1 MENMENTEKTS
12 IKEILEAIVQFL
24 GEQNKAL
31 KTTLLANIGT
41 AKTEAVDAAGL
52 AADAKISTAKSQI
65 QTGYETAIAALKTEL
80 LGGASEELD
89 TFKELADEL
98 MRLKEGGSSTPDALL
113 QKITEIKNTVDAIR
127 AELDAVSLE
136 ELKQKFE
143 AAFNG

>member
-1 MENMENTEKTS
+1 MSTDINQLLKDFA
-12 IKEILEAIVQFL
+12 KFL
-24 GEQNKAL
+24 GEQEKAL
-31 KTTLLANIGT
+31 KTSLLANIGT

-65 QTGYETAIAALKTEL
+65 QTGYEAAIAALKTEL

-113 QKITEIKNTVDAIR
+113 QKITEAKQTADGIKTDI
-127 AELDAVSLE
+127 ESITLE
-136 ELKQKFE
+136 GLKNSYT
-143 AAFNG
+143 AALA

>member
-1 MENMENTEKTS
+1 MSDLNTLLKDF
-12 IKEILEAIVQFL
+12 AQFL
-24 GEQNKAL
+24 GEQDKAL
-31 KTTLLANIGT
+31 KTELTTNIGT
-41 AKTEAVDAAGL
+41 AKTEAVEAAST
-52 AADAKISTAKSQI
+52 AADAKISTAKTEI
-65 QTGYETAIAALKTEL
+65 QTAYEAAVSALRTEL
-80 LGGASEELD
+80 IGGASEELD

>member
-1 MENMENTEKTS
+1 METANIKKT
-12 IKEILEAIVQFL
+12 LEDFAQFL
-24 GEQNKAL
+24 GEQDKAL

-52 AADAKISTAKSQI
+52 AADAKISTAKTEI
-65 QTGYETAIAALKTEL
+65 QTACEAAVAALKTEL
-80 LGGASEELD
+80 IGGASEELD

-98 MRLKEGGSSTPDALL
+98 ARLKESGSSTPDALL